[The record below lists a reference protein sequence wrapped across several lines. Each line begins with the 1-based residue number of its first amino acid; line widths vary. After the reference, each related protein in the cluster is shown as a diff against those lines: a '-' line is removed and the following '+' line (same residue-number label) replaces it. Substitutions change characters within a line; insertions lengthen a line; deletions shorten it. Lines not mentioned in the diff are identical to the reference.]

1 MRHRSLNLTAA
12 FMLAIAC
19 WATPTDA
26 QTLKTESLFG
36 KESPDGRR

>member
-1 MRHRSLNLTAA
+1 MYDSTYAVCTENG
-12 FMLAIAC
+12 
-19 WATPTDA
+19 A